1 MSLHGSRLH
10 GEDRL
15 TIARLEFRDLFLI
28 LHRVTKPEI
37 LRRLVDPG
45 IIAIIRADSS
55 AQLVEAAEAL
65 LAGGVTAMEVTMTT
79 PNALAVIADIAA
91 RLGDRIV
98 LGVGSVIDAQ
108 TLRDAVA
115 AGAEFIV
122 TPITKPEVIAVAN
135 ALSKPIASGAF
146 TPTECLLAHE
156 SGADFVKL
164 FPADLGGPAYIKSL
178 LAPLPML
185 RIVPT
190 GGVTPQTCKAFLD
203 AGSVAL
209 GAGSALVSKD
219 ILQSR
224 DWPQLTSRA
233 QEFVA
238 AVHAAR

>member
-1 MSLHGSRLH
+1 M
-10 GEDRL
+10 D
-15 TIARLEFRDLFLI
+15 
-28 LHRVTKPEI
+28 KPEI

-55 AQLVEAAEAL
+55 EQLVEAAEAL

-79 PNALAVIADIAA
+79 PGALAVIADISR
-91 RLGDRIV
+91 RLGNRIV
-98 LGVGSVIDAQ
+98 LGVGSVTDPE
-108 TLRDAVA
+108 TLRAAVD

-122 TPITKPEVIAVAN
+122 TPVTKPEVIAAAN
-135 ALSKPIASGAF
+135 ALGKPIASGAF

-190 GGVTPQTCKAFLD
+190 GGVTPQTCRAFLE

-219 ILQSR
+219 ILASAN
-224 DWPQLTSRA
+224 WAKLTARA
-233 QEFVA
+233 QEFVT
-238 AVHAAR
+238 AVGAARS